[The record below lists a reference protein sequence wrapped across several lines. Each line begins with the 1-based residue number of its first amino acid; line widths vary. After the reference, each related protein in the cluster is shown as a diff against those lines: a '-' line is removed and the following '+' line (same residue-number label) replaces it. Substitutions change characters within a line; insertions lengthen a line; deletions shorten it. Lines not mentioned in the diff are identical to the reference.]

1 MGIDFE
7 QILNNSII
15 RITMVIQLHNLQ
27 KKKLN
32 LNLVKL
38 KIFKTKMFTF
48 TCQAKTNLRNV
59 KISII
64 V

>member
-7 QILNNSII
+7 EILNNSII
-15 RITMVIQLHNLQ
+15 RITTVIQLHKLQ

-38 KIFKTKMFTF
+38 KIFKTKMSTF

-59 KISII
+59 KIRII